1 VLFVQN
7 VLNPESQI
15 NMREIMLENRPS
27 HRHGTVVVAALLMLT
42 ALVSPSRAADT
53 AFQKWLAD
61 VWPDAQAMGI
71 SRATFDNATK
81 DLTPNL
87 SLPDLVIAGRSETPQ
102 IEQAEFLKTPED
114 YLSDKQLTRLT
125 ETGRKLAEQHRAAL
139 AAIEKRFGVPGP
151 VVLAIWGRETNF
163 GDYKLPHD
171 ALQVLA
177 TLAYTGKRKDK
188 FREEFL
194 YAMKLLEDG
203 RAKREDMRSSWAGA
217 MGMTQF
223 LPSEIYKFAVDQDG
237 DGRADLWRSVP
248 DALASAAKQL
258 EGKGWQPGKR
268 WAYEVS
274 IPKNVDCSIAEPD
287 QKAPLKTWLQQGYKP
302 LFNRKPSAEELSDDA
317 SLLLPAGIYGPAFL
331 VSKNYFVIKDYNFS
345 DLYVLFVG
353 SLSDRI
359 SEGHGF
365 HVPWGKVGQMR
376 SKELAEMQERLTK
389 LGLYHDKIDGKAGM
403 KTRAALGVF
412 QKANNLKLDCWPN
425 VATLNAI
432 RAKTK

>member
-1 VLFVQN
+1 
-7 VLNPESQI
+7 
-15 NMREIMLENRPS
+15 MRDYRSS
-27 HRHGTVVVAALLMLT
+27 HHRQGTIIVATLMMLT
-42 ALVSPSRAADT
+42 ALVSPSRADT

-71 SRATFDNATK
+71 SRTTFDNATRG
-81 DLTPNL
+81 LTPNL
-87 SLPDLVIAGRSETPQ
+87 SLPDLEIAGRQETPV
-102 IEQAEFLKTPED
+102 IEQAEFVKTPED
-114 YLSDKQLTRLT
+114 YLSEKQLTRLS
-125 ETGRKLAEQHRAAL
+125 ETGRKLAQQHRTTL
-139 AAIEKRFGVPGP
+139 IAIEKRFGVPGP
-151 VVLAIWGRETNF
+151 VVLAIWGRETNY

-194 YAMKLLEDG
+194 YALKLLEDG

-258 EGKGWQPGKR
+258 AGKGWQPGKR
-268 WAYEVS
+268 WAYEVR

-287 QKAPLKTWLQQGYKP
+287 QKAPLQTWLQKGYTP
-302 LFNRKPSAEELSDDA
+302 LFDRQPSAEELADDA
-317 SLLLPAGIYGPAFL
+317 SLLLPAGIYGPGFL

-359 SEGHGF
+359 SEGRGF
-365 HVPWGKVGQMR
+365 HVAWGKVGQMR
-376 SKELAEMQERLTK
+376 SKELAEMQEHLTK
-389 LGLYHDKIDGKAGM
+389 LGLYRDKIDGKAGM
-403 KTRAALGVF
+403 KTRAALGAF

-425 VATLNAI
+425 ASTLTAI
-432 RAKTK
+432 REKNQ